1 MALTPFD
8 MEGVNRDLLA
18 AGNPAKPDMQSIL
31 RRNARDLVWGQRDS
45 GLFRRC
51 QGIGVRRPHGVFRR
65 GRRLRHRSERG
76 RVVRGVLA
84 PDSNERPDLPPD
96 NALRIRVTDVLT
108 EYGFTDIDVKA
119 PDRTPE
125 GIWIGFEA
133 MQPVRLDVTSAQEGR
148 SVSLTLTAAEANDWR
163 SGRLDAHGLSRM
175 AVERV
180 LARPGDTVT
189 LAYGDPW
196 YRPAVMCDGSGRLPE
211 HRVKAGIG
219 TFVIGRES
227 EAVMPEI
234 LRIDRTVDPRDPLVI
249 EKAFGKENDMENGN
263 VPEYW
268 KGLMD
273 EADLPL
279 AGIVREHGGG
289 LMDFHR
295 MKGIER
301 LTGSSDWDFYS
312 WTVENYDD
320 DLLDVC
326 ERENAADVLA
336 DLQAW
341 WKTSQPDM
349 RQHVD
354 EMMAGIDAA
363 MEPLDKRLYAAAE
376 KEFKERALDP
386 DGECYQLD
394 GGTFISQESF
404 DGICGDQRDR
414 YMAWKNQAEPARL
427 VSAWDDPA
435 RLDRLVG
442 DLIDADDGGGCF
454 YTDAQPID
462 YTQGMDYSPQ
472 QLAADS
478 GLGDTVPLACESNA
492 SYSLAHHPDIKF
504 TATGSPRRQKGAG
517 GLGSRFRP
525 VHALITAKP
534 GTFDVSLHDE
544 RGIVSGESFP
554 YEANDSWTY
563 RLSGQA
569 LRGALDLAVGWA
581 DPQETSPETAGSTSR
596 WMTAWKRHTATD
608 AVRQRRTKPRSTR
621 WT

>member
-31 RRNARDLVWGQRDS
+31 RRNARDLVLGNAILVSSADAKE
-45 GLFRRC
+45 LEF
-51 QGIGVRRPHGVFRR
+51 GVHMAYSDADGGFDTDP
-65 GRRLRHRSERG
+65 SED
-76 RVVRGVLA
+76 VWFEASSL
-84 PDSNERPDLPPD
+84 PIPNERPDLPPD

-133 MQPVRLDVTSAQEGR
+133 MQPVRLDVTSAQGGR
-148 SVSLTLTAAEANDWR
+148 SVSFTLTAA
-163 SGRLDAHGLSRM
+163 
-175 AVERV
+175 
-180 LARPGDTVT
+180 
-189 LAYGDPW
+189 
-196 YRPAVMCDGSGRLPE
+196 
-211 HRVKAGIG
+211 
-219 TFVIGRES
+219 
-227 EAVMPEI
+227 
-234 LRIDRTVDPRDPLVI
+234 
-249 EKAFGKENDMENGN
+249 
-263 VPEYW
+263 
-268 KGLMD
+268 

-295 MKGIER
+295 MKDIER

-442 DLIDADDGGGCF
+442 DAIDADDGGGCF

-504 TATGSPRRQKGAG
+504 TATGSPDGRKA
-517 GLGSRFRP
+517 LEVSAPGSAR
-525 VHALITAKP
+525 HALITAKP
-534 GTFDVSLHDE
+534 GAFDVSLHDE
-544 RGIVSGESFP
+544 RGIVSGESSP

-581 DPQETSPETAGSTSR
+581 DPQETSPETAGLDLALDDGMETTHGR
-596 WMTAWKRHTATD
+596 
-608 AVRQRRTKPRSTR
+608 
-621 WT
+621 

>member
-31 RRNARDLVWGQRDS
+31 RRNARDLVLGNAILVSSVDAKE
-45 GLFRRC
+45 LEF
-51 QGIGVRRPHGVFRR
+51 GVHMAYSDADGGFDTDP
-65 GRRLRHRSERG
+65 SED
-76 RVVRGVLA
+76 VWFEASSL
-84 PDSNERPDLPPD
+84 PIPNERPDLPPD

-148 SVSLTLTAAEANDWR
+148 SVSFTLTAAEANDWR

-189 LAYGDPW
+189 LAYG
-196 YRPAVMCDGSGRLPE
+196 E
-211 HRVKAGIG
+211 
-219 TFVIGRES
+219 
-227 EAVMPEI
+227 
-234 LRIDRTVDPRDPLVI
+234 
-249 EKAFGKENDMENGN
+249 
-263 VPEYW
+263 
-268 KGLMD
+268 
-273 EADLPL
+273 
-279 AGIVREHGGG
+279 
-289 LMDFHR
+289 
-295 MKGIER
+295 
-301 LTGSSDWDFYS
+301 
-312 WTVENYDD
+312 
-320 DLLDVC
+320 
-326 ERENAADVLA
+326 
-336 DLQAW
+336 
-341 WKTSQPDM
+341 
-349 RQHVD
+349 
-354 EMMAGIDAA
+354 
-363 MEPLDKRLYAAAE
+363 
-376 KEFKERALDP
+376 
-386 DGECYQLD
+386 
-394 GGTFISQESF
+394 
-404 DGICGDQRDR
+404 
-414 YMAWKNQAEPARL
+414 L

-454 YTDAQPID
+454 YTDAQPIE

-504 TATGSPRRQKGAG
+504 TATGSPDGRKA
-517 GLGSRFRP
+517 LEVSAPGSAR
-525 VHALITAKP
+525 HALITAKP

-544 RGIVSGESFP
+544 RGIVSGESSP

-581 DPQETSPETAGSTSR
+581 DPQETSPETAGLGLALDDGMETTHGR
-596 WMTAWKRHTATD
+596 
-608 AVRQRRTKPRSTR
+608 
-621 WT
+621 

>member
-31 RRNARDLVWGQRDS
+31 RRNARDLVWGHAILVSSVDAKE
-45 GLFRRC
+45 LEF
-51 QGIGVRRPHGVFRR
+51 GVHMAYSDADGGFDTDP
-65 GRRLRHRSERG
+65 SED
-76 RVVRGVLA
+76 VWFEASSL
-84 PDSNERPDLPPD
+84 PIPNERPDLPPD

-148 SVSLTLTAAEANDWR
+148 SVSFTLTAAEANDWR

-189 LAYGDPW
+189 LAYGDSLF
-196 YRPAVMCDGSGRLPE
+196 RPAVMCDGSGRLPE

-279 AGIVREHGGG
+279 
-289 LMDFHR
+289 
-295 MKGIER
+295 
-301 LTGSSDWDFYS
+301 
-312 WTVENYDD
+312 
-320 DLLDVC
+320 
-326 ERENAADVLA
+326 
-336 DLQAW
+336 
-341 WKTSQPDM
+341 
-349 RQHVD
+349 
-354 EMMAGIDAA
+354 AGIDAA

-504 TATGSPRRQKGAG
+504 TATGSPDGRKA
-517 GLGSRFRP
+517 LEVSAPGSAR
-525 VHALITAKP
+525 HALITAKP

-581 DPQETSPETAGSTSR
+581 DPQETSPETAGLDLALDDGMET
-596 WMTAWKRHTATD
+596 THGH
-608 AVRQRRTKPRSTR
+608 
-621 WT
+621 

>member
-31 RRNARDLVWGQRDS
+31 RRNARDLVLGNAILVSSVDAKE
-45 GLFRRC
+45 LEF
-51 QGIGVRRPHGVFRR
+51 GVHMAYSDADGGFDTDP
-65 GRRLRHRSERG
+65 SED
-76 RVVRGVLA
+76 VWFEASSL
-84 PDSNERPDLPPD
+84 PIPNERPDLPPD

-148 SVSLTLTAAEANDWR
+148 SVSFTLTAAEANDWR

-189 LAYGDPW
+189 LAYGDSLF
-196 YRPAVMCDGSGRLPE
+196 RPAVMCDGSGRLPE

-354 EMMAGIDAA
+354 EMMAGIDAT

-414 YMAWKNQAEPARL
+414 YMAWKNQAEPARH
-427 VSAWDDPA
+427 WTDEIRDPEPLK
-435 RLDRLVG
+435 R
-442 DLIDADDGGGCF
+442 
-454 YTDAQPID
+454 PI
-462 YTQGMDYSPQ
+462 YN
-472 QLAADS
+472 AADYDTRHGDPYYREHSTRADSLWRLYEES
-478 GLGDTVPLACESNA
+478 GTS
-492 SYSLAHHPDIKF
+492 I
-504 TATGSPRRQKGAG
+504 
-517 GLGSRFRP
+517 
-525 VHALITAKP
+525 
-534 GTFDVSLHDE
+534 TFDAFADE
-544 RGIVSGESFP
+544 SRQT
-554 YEANDSWTY
+554 DY
-563 RLSGQA
+563 RMETGA
-569 LRGALDLAVGWA
+569 LRDFFNGSQSVLSSYRNPMGGNPLIAFGVIGRWDGERTGISSFETFDDLMNGDDSPFKDCEIDHIWDENGILKMRGHHHDGSVEVEIRQDCPCDAPALVDLWKHRLRSRYAESSA
-581 DPQETSPETAGSTSR
+581 D
-596 WMTAWKRHTATD
+596 
-608 AVRQRRTKPRSTR
+608 
-621 WT
+621 

>member
-31 RRNARDLVWGQRDS
+31 RRNARDLVWGHAILVSSVDAKE
-45 GLFRRC
+45 LEF
-51 QGIGVRRPHGVFRR
+51 GVHMAYSDADGGFDTDP
-65 GRRLRHRSERG
+65 SED
-76 RVVRGVLA
+76 VWFEASSL
-84 PDSNERPDLPPD
+84 PIPNERPDLPPD

-312 WTVENYDD
+312 WTVEKYDD

-442 DLIDADDGGGCF
+442 DAIDADDGGGCF

-504 TATGSPRRQKGAG
+504 TATGSPDGRKA
-517 GLGSRFRP
+517 LEVSAPGSAR
-525 VHALITAKP
+525 HALITAKP

-581 DPQETSPETAGSTSR
+581 DPQETSPETAGLGLALDDGMETTHGR
-596 WMTAWKRHTATD
+596 
-608 AVRQRRTKPRSTR
+608 
-621 WT
+621 

>member
-1 MALTPFD
+1 
-8 MEGVNRDLLA
+8 
-18 AGNPAKPDMQSIL
+18 
-31 RRNARDLVWGQRDS
+31 
-45 GLFRRC
+45 
-51 QGIGVRRPHGVFRR
+51 
-65 GRRLRHRSERG
+65 
-76 RVVRGVLA
+76 
-84 PDSNERPDLPPD
+84 
-96 NALRIRVTDVLT
+96 
-108 EYGFTDIDVKA
+108 
-119 PDRTPE
+119 
-125 GIWIGFEA
+125 
-133 MQPVRLDVTSAQEGR
+133 
-148 SVSLTLTAAEANDWR
+148 
-163 SGRLDAHGLSRM
+163 
-175 AVERV
+175 
-180 LARPGDTVT
+180 
-189 LAYGDPW
+189 
-196 YRPAVMCDGSGRLPE
+196 
-211 HRVKAGIG
+211 
-219 TFVIGRES
+219 
-227 EAVMPEI
+227 
-234 LRIDRTVDPRDPLVI
+234 
-249 EKAFGKENDMENGN
+249 
-263 VPEYW
+263 
-268 KGLMD
+268 
-273 EADLPL
+273 
-279 AGIVREHGGG
+279 
-289 LMDFHR
+289 
-295 MKGIER
+295 
-301 LTGSSDWDFYS
+301 
-312 WTVENYDD
+312 
-320 DLLDVC
+320 
-326 ERENAADVLA
+326 
-336 DLQAW
+336 
-341 WKTSQPDM
+341 M

-504 TATGSPRRQKGAG
+504 TATGSPDGRKA
-517 GLGSRFRP
+517 LEVSAPGSAR
-525 VHALITAKP
+525 HALITAKP

-581 DPQETSPETAGSTSR
+581 DPQETSPETAGLDLALDDGMETTHGR
-596 WMTAWKRHTATD
+596 
-608 AVRQRRTKPRSTR
+608 
-621 WT
+621 

>member
-1 MALTPFD
+1 
-8 MEGVNRDLLA
+8 
-18 AGNPAKPDMQSIL
+18 
-31 RRNARDLVWGQRDS
+31 
-45 GLFRRC
+45 
-51 QGIGVRRPHGVFRR
+51 
-65 GRRLRHRSERG
+65 
-76 RVVRGVLA
+76 
-84 PDSNERPDLPPD
+84 
-96 NALRIRVTDVLT
+96 
-108 EYGFTDIDVKA
+108 
-119 PDRTPE
+119 
-125 GIWIGFEA
+125 
-133 MQPVRLDVTSAQEGR
+133 
-148 SVSLTLTAAEANDWR
+148 
-163 SGRLDAHGLSRM
+163 
-175 AVERV
+175 
-180 LARPGDTVT
+180 
-189 LAYGDPW
+189 
-196 YRPAVMCDGSGRLPE
+196 MCDGSGRLPE

-289 LMDFHR
+289 LM
-295 MKGIER
+295 
-301 LTGSSDWDFYS
+301 DFYS

-414 YMAWKNQAEPARL
+414 YMAWTTPH
-427 VSAWDDPA
+427 AW
-435 RLDRLVG
+435 
-442 DLIDADDGGGCF
+442 
-454 YTDAQPID
+454 
-462 YTQGMDYSPQ
+462 
-472 QLAADS
+472 
-478 GLGDTVPLACESNA
+478 
-492 SYSLAHHPDIKF
+492 
-504 TATGSPRRQKGAG
+504 TGS
-517 GLGSRFRP
+517 
-525 VHALITAKP
+525 
-534 GTFDVSLHDE
+534 
-544 RGIVSGESFP
+544 
-554 YEANDSWTY
+554 
-563 RLSGQA
+563 
-569 LRGALDLAVGWA
+569 WA
-581 DPQETSPETAGSTSR
+581 T
-596 WMTAWKRHTATD
+596 
-608 AVRQRRTKPRSTR
+608 
-621 WT
+621 

>member
-1 MALTPFD
+1 M
-8 MEGVNRDLLA
+8 
-18 AGNPAKPDMQSIL
+18 
-31 RRNARDLVWGQRDS
+31 
-45 GLFRRC
+45 
-51 QGIGVRRPHGVFRR
+51 
-65 GRRLRHRSERG
+65 
-76 RVVRGVLA
+76 
-84 PDSNERPDLPPD
+84 
-96 NALRIRVTDVLT
+96 LT

-125 GIWIGFEA
+125 GVWIGFEA
-133 MQPVRLDVTSAQEGR
+133 MQPVRLDVTSAQGGR

-196 YRPAVMCDGSGRLPE
+196 YRPAVMCDGSGKPPE
-211 HRVKAGIG
+211 HRAKAGLG
-219 TFVIGRES
+219 TFVIGRER

-249 EKAFGKENDMENGN
+249 EKAFGKENDMENEN

-354 EMMAGIDAA
+354 EMMAGI
-363 MEPLDKRLYAAAE
+363 ERGEGEENKSQYA
-376 KEFKERALDP
+376 
-386 DGECYQLD
+386 
-394 GGTFISQESF
+394 
-404 DGICGDQRDR
+404 
-414 YMAWKNQAEPARL
+414 PAR
-427 VSAWDDPA
+427 
-435 RLDRLVG
+435 
-442 DLIDADDGGGCF
+442 
-454 YTDAQPID
+454 
-462 YTQGMDYSPQ
+462 
-472 QLAADS
+472 
-478 GLGDTVPLACESNA
+478 
-492 SYSLAHHPDIKF
+492 K
-504 TATGSPRRQKGAG
+504 K
-517 GLGSRFRP
+517 
-525 VHALITAKP
+525 
-534 GTFDVSLHDE
+534 
-544 RGIVSGESFP
+544 
-554 YEANDSWTY
+554 
-563 RLSGQA
+563 
-569 LRGALDLAVGWA
+569 
-581 DPQETSPETAGSTSR
+581 
-596 WMTAWKRHTATD
+596 
-608 AVRQRRTKPRSTR
+608 
-621 WT
+621 

>member
-31 RRNARDLVWGQRDS
+31 RRNARDLVLGNAILVSSVDAKE
-45 GLFRRC
+45 LEF
-51 QGIGVRRPHGVFRR
+51 GVHMAYSDADGGFDTDP
-65 GRRLRHRSERG
+65 SED
-76 RVVRGVLA
+76 VWFEASSL
-84 PDSNERPDLPPD
+84 PIPNERPDLPPD

-148 SVSLTLTAAEANDWR
+148 SVSFTLTAAEANDWR

-189 LAYGDPW
+189 LAYGDSLF
-196 YRPAVMCDGSGRLPE
+196 RPAVMCDGSGRLPE

-301 LTGSSDWDFYS
+301 LTGSSDWDSYS

-354 EMMAGIDAA
+354 EMMAGIDAT
-363 MEPLDKRLYAAAE
+363 M
-376 KEFKERALDP
+376 
-386 DGECYQLD
+386 
-394 GGTFISQESF
+394 
-404 DGICGDQRDR
+404 
-414 YMAWKNQAEPARL
+414 
-427 VSAWDDPA
+427 
-435 RLDRLVG
+435 
-442 DLIDADDGGGCF
+442 
-454 YTDAQPID
+454 
-462 YTQGMDYSPQ
+462 
-472 QLAADS
+472 
-478 GLGDTVPLACESNA
+478 
-492 SYSLAHHPDIKF
+492 
-504 TATGSPRRQKGAG
+504 
-517 GLGSRFRP
+517 
-525 VHALITAKP
+525 
-534 GTFDVSLHDE
+534 
-544 RGIVSGESFP
+544 
-554 YEANDSWTY
+554 
-563 RLSGQA
+563 
-569 LRGALDLAVGWA
+569 
-581 DPQETSPETAGSTSR
+581 
-596 WMTAWKRHTATD
+596 
-608 AVRQRRTKPRSTR
+608 
-621 WT
+621 

>member
-31 RRNARDLVWGQRDS
+31 RRNARDLVLGNAILVSSVDAKE
-45 GLFRRC
+45 LEF
-51 QGIGVRRPHGVFRR
+51 GVHMAYSDADGGFDTDP
-65 GRRLRHRSERG
+65 SED
-76 RVVRGVLA
+76 VWFEASSL
-84 PDSNERPDLPPD
+84 PIPNERPDLPPD

-189 LAYGDPW
+189 LAYGDSLF
-196 YRPAVMCDGSGRLPE
+196 RPAVMCDGSGKPPE

-363 MEPLDKRLYAAAE
+363 RNRSTSTCTPPPKRSSRSARWTRTGNATNWTAARSSPRNHSTA
-376 KEFKERALDP
+376 
-386 DGECYQLD
+386 
-394 GGTFISQESF
+394 
-404 DGICGDQRDR
+404 
-414 YMAWKNQAEPARL
+414 
-427 VSAWDDPA
+427 SAA
-435 RLDRLVG
+435 
-442 DLIDADDGGGCF
+442 
-454 YTDAQPID
+454 T
-462 YTQGMDYSPQ
+462 
-472 QLAADS
+472 
-478 GLGDTVPLACESNA
+478 NA
-492 SYSLAHHPDIKF
+492 
-504 TATGSPRRQKGAG
+504 TATWHGRT
-517 GLGSRFRP
+517 RP
-525 VHALITAKP
+525 NP
-534 GTFDVSLHDE
+534 
-544 RGIVSGESFP
+544 P
-554 YEANDSWTY
+554 DS
-563 RLSGQA
+563 
-569 LRGALDLAVGWA
+569 
-581 DPQETSPETAGSTSR
+581 
-596 WMTAWKRHTATD
+596 
-608 AVRQRRTKPRSTR
+608 
-621 WT
+621 

>member
-31 RRNARDLVWGQRDS
+31 RRNARDLVLGNAILVSSVDAKE
-45 GLFRRC
+45 LEF
-51 QGIGVRRPHGVFRR
+51 GVHMAYSDADGGFDTDP
-65 GRRLRHRSERG
+65 SED
-76 RVVRGVLA
+76 VWFEASSL
-84 PDSNERPDLPPD
+84 PIPNERPDLPPD

-148 SVSLTLTAAEANDWR
+148 SVSFTLTAAEANDWR
-163 SGRLDAHGLSRM
+163 SGRLDAH
-175 AVERV
+175 
-180 LARPGDTVT
+180 
-189 LAYGDPW
+189 
-196 YRPAVMCDGSGRLPE
+196 
-211 HRVKAGIG
+211 
-219 TFVIGRES
+219 
-227 EAVMPEI
+227 
-234 LRIDRTVDPRDPLVI
+234 
-249 EKAFGKENDMENGN
+249 
-263 VPEYW
+263 
-268 KGLMD
+268 
-273 EADLPL
+273 
-279 AGIVREHGGG
+279 
-289 LMDFHR
+289 
-295 MKGIER
+295 
-301 LTGSSDWDFYS
+301 
-312 WTVENYDD
+312 
-320 DLLDVC
+320 
-326 ERENAADVLA
+326 
-336 DLQAW
+336 
-341 WKTSQPDM
+341 
-349 RQHVD
+349 
-354 EMMAGIDAA
+354 
-363 MEPLDKRLYAAAE
+363 
-376 KEFKERALDP
+376 
-386 DGECYQLD
+386 
-394 GGTFISQESF
+394 
-404 DGICGDQRDR
+404 
-414 YMAWKNQAEPARL
+414 
-427 VSAWDDPA
+427 DPA

-504 TATGSPRRQKGAG
+504 TATGSPDGRKA
-517 GLGSRFRP
+517 LEVSAPGSAR
-525 VHALITAKP
+525 HALITAKP

-581 DPQETSPETAGSTSR
+581 DPQETSPETAGLGLALDDGMETTHGR
-596 WMTAWKRHTATD
+596 
-608 AVRQRRTKPRSTR
+608 
-621 WT
+621 

>member
-1 MALTPFD
+1 MLMEPDEYTSQERALTDKAKELIEQHELDWGNGECFIQ
-8 MEGVNRDLLA
+8 RD
-18 AGNPAKPDMQSIL
+18 AGHSELYMTLEAPNHATVTVTVPAEADEKGL
-31 RRNARDLVWGQRDS
+31 RRAMADGLLDFDPDEEFDECWSREFAARNGFTPSGFLS
-45 GLFRRC
+45 GLQEDKAYFGLRSEALLHPGQSNAG
-51 QGIGVRRPHGVFRR
+51 QGNETIAEIRWTEED
-65 GRRLRHRSERG
+65 LRHW
-76 RVVRGVLA
+76 LK
-84 PDSNERPDLPPD
+84 DHDWPD
-96 NALRIRVTDVLT
+96 NNENMDAMRDMISARELR
-108 EYGFTDIDVKA
+108 
-119 PDRTPE
+119 DRSIEE
-125 GIWIGFEA
+125 GW
-133 MQPVRLDVTSAQEGR
+133 
-148 SVSLTLTAAEANDWR
+148 
-163 SGRLDAHGLSRM
+163 
-175 AVERV
+175 
-180 LARPGDTVT
+180 
-189 LAYGDPW
+189 
-196 YRPAVMCDGSGRLPE
+196 
-211 HRVKAGIG
+211 
-219 TFVIGRES
+219 
-227 EAVMPEI
+227 EI
-234 LRIDRTVDPRDPLVI
+234 I
-249 EKAFGKENDMENGN
+249 
-263 VPEYW
+263 
-268 KGLMD
+268 
-273 EADLPL
+273 
-279 AGIVREHGGG
+279 GG

-442 DLIDADDGGGCF
+442 DAIDADDGGGCF

-504 TATGSPRRQKGAG
+504 TATGSPDGRKA
-517 GLGSRFRP
+517 LEVSAPGSAR
-525 VHALITAKP
+525 HALITAKP
-534 GTFDVSLHDE
+534 GAFDVSLHDE

-581 DPQETSPETAGSTSR
+581 DPQETSPETAGLDLALDDGMETTHGR
-596 WMTAWKRHTATD
+596 
-608 AVRQRRTKPRSTR
+608 
-621 WT
+621 

>member
-31 RRNARDLVWGQRDS
+31 RRNARDLVLGNAILVSSVDAKE
-45 GLFRRC
+45 LEF
-51 QGIGVRRPHGVFRR
+51 GVHMAYSDADGGFDTDP
-65 GRRLRHRSERG
+65 SED
-76 RVVRGVLA
+76 VWFEASSL
-84 PDSNERPDLPPD
+84 PIPNERPDLPPD

-148 SVSLTLTAAEANDWR
+148 SVSFTLTAAEANDWR

-189 LAYGDPW
+189 LAYGDSLF
-196 YRPAVMCDGSGRLPE
+196 RPAVMCDGSGRLPE

-279 AGIVREHGGG
+279 AGIVRKHGGG

-376 KEFKERALDP
+376 K
-386 DGECYQLD
+386 
-394 GGTFISQESF
+394 
-404 DGICGDQRDR
+404 
-414 YMAWKNQAEPARL
+414 
-427 VSAWDDPA
+427 
-435 RLDRLVG
+435 
-442 DLIDADDGGGCF
+442 
-454 YTDAQPID
+454 
-462 YTQGMDYSPQ
+462 

-504 TATGSPRRQKGAG
+504 TATGSPDGRKV
-517 GLGSRFRP
+517 LEVSVPGSAR
-525 VHALITAKP
+525 HALITAKP
-534 GTFDVSLHDE
+534 GAFDVSLHDE

-581 DPQETSPETAGSTSR
+581 DPQETSPETAGLDLALDDGMET
-596 WMTAWKRHTATD
+596 THGH
-608 AVRQRRTKPRSTR
+608 
-621 WT
+621 

>member
-31 RRNARDLVWGQRDS
+31 RRNARDLVLGNAILVSSVDAKE
-45 GLFRRC
+45 LEF
-51 QGIGVRRPHGVFRR
+51 GVHMAYSDADGGFDTDP
-65 GRRLRHRSERG
+65 SED
-76 RVVRGVLA
+76 VWFEASSL
-84 PDSNERPDLPPD
+84 PIPNERPDLPPD

-148 SVSLTLTAAEANDWR
+148 SVSFTLTAAEANDWR

-189 LAYGDPW
+189 LAYGDSLF
-196 YRPAVMCDGSGRLPE
+196 RPAVMCDGSGRLPE

-234 LRIDRTVDPRDPLVI
+234 LRIDRTVDPRDPARDR
-249 EKAFGKENDMENGN
+249 KAFGKENDMENGN

-326 ERENAADVLA
+326 EREKRRRRARRLA
-336 DLQAW
+336 G
-341 WKTSQPDM
+341 M
-349 RQHVD
+349 V
-354 EMMAGIDAA
+354 E
-363 MEPLDKRLYAAAE
+363 
-376 KEFKERALDP
+376 
-386 DGECYQLD
+386 
-394 GGTFISQESF
+394 
-404 DGICGDQRDR
+404 
-414 YMAWKNQAEPARL
+414 NEPARH
-427 VSAWDDPA
+427 AA
-435 RLDRLVG
+435 TRGR
-442 DLIDADDGGGCF
+442 DDGGHRRGHG
-454 YTDAQPID
+454 TARQAPV
-462 YTQGMDYSPQ
+462 TPPPKRSSRSARWTRTGNATNWTAARSSPRNHSTAS
-472 QLAADS
+472 AA
-478 GLGDTVPLACESNA
+478 TNA
-492 SYSLAHHPDIKF
+492 
-504 TATGSPRRQKGAG
+504 TATWHGRT
-517 GLGSRFRP
+517 RP
-525 VHALITAKP
+525 NP
-534 GTFDVSLHDE
+534 
-544 RGIVSGESFP
+544 P
-554 YEANDSWTY
+554 DS
-563 RLSGQA
+563 
-569 LRGALDLAVGWA
+569 
-581 DPQETSPETAGSTSR
+581 
-596 WMTAWKRHTATD
+596 
-608 AVRQRRTKPRSTR
+608 
-621 WT
+621 

>member
-31 RRNARDLVWGQRDS
+31 RRNARDLVLGNAILVSSVDAKE
-45 GLFRRC
+45 LEF
-51 QGIGVRRPHGVFRR
+51 GVHMAYSDADGGFDTDP
-65 GRRLRHRSERG
+65 SED
-76 RVVRGVLA
+76 VWFEASSL
-84 PDSNERPDLPPD
+84 PIPNERPDLPPD

-148 SVSLTLTAAEANDWR
+148 SVSFTLTAAEANDWR

-189 LAYGDPW
+189 LAYGDSLF
-196 YRPAVMCDGSGRLPE
+196 RPAVMCDGSGRLPE

-386 DGECYQLD
+386 DGGMLPI
-394 GGTFISQESF
+394 GRRHVHLP
-404 DGICGDQRDR
+404 GIIRRHLRRPTRPLHGMEEPGRTRQTRER
-414 YMAWKNQAEPARL
+414 MGRPRTPGPARGRPDRRGRWRRML
-427 VSAWDDPA
+427 LHRRAA
-435 RLDRLVG
+435 HRLHAGHGL
-442 DLIDADDGGGCF
+442 
-454 YTDAQPID
+454 QP
-462 YTQGMDYSPQ
+462 T
-472 QLAADS
+472 AA
-478 GLGDTVPLACESNA
+478 G
-492 SYSLAHHPDIKF
+492 
-504 TATGSPRRQKGAG
+504 RRQRAG
-517 GLGSRFRP
+517 RYGP
-525 VHALITAKP
+525 
-534 GTFDVSLHDE
+534 
-544 RGIVSGESFP
+544 
-554 YEANDSWTY
+554 
-563 RLSGQA
+563 
-569 LRGALDLAVGWA
+569 
-581 DPQETSPETAGSTSR
+581 AG
-596 WMTAWKRHTATD
+596 
-608 AVRQRRTKPRSTR
+608 V
-621 WT
+621 

>member
-31 RRNARDLVWGQRDS
+31 RRNARDLVWGHAILVSSVDAKE
-45 GLFRRC
+45 LEF
-51 QGIGVRRPHGVFRR
+51 GVHMAYSDADGGFDTDP
-65 GRRLRHRSERG
+65 SED
-76 RVVRGVLA
+76 VWFEASSL
-84 PDSNERPDLPPD
+84 PIPNERPDLPPD

-148 SVSLTLTAAEANDWR
+148 SVSFTLTAAEANDWR

-189 LAYGDPW
+189 LAYGDSLF
-196 YRPAVMCDGSGRLPE
+196 RPAVMCDGSGRLPE

-249 EKAFGKENDMENGN
+249 EKAFGKEHDMENGN

-326 ERENAADVLA
+326 ERENAAGRHYDGGKESVDRFWNDLKTDRGLA
-336 DLQAW
+336 VEPRYVELAFGCPPIEWD
-341 WKTSQPDM
+341 
-349 RQHVD
+349 
-354 EMMAGIDAA
+354 IDARVRDFA
-363 MEPLDKRLYAAAE
+363 ERMGDEYTSLYEQDTTGIKGGDFERFGAFADNHLD
-376 KEFKERALDP
+376 FIRALTKARGMDP
-386 DGECYQLD
+386 ISSDREIGAFLN
-394 GGTFISQESF
+394 TFDKLAAMPEPTPAKQEK
-404 DGICGDQRDR
+404 D
-414 YMAWKNQAEPARL
+414 EL
-427 VSAWDDPA
+427 SAGACDPA
-435 RLDRLVG
+435 DPLNLEQSSS
-442 DLIDADDGGGCF
+442 
-454 YTDAQPID
+454 Y
-462 YTQGMDYSPQ
+462 GM
-472 QLAADS
+472 
-478 GLGDTVPLACESNA
+478 
-492 SYSLAHHPDIKF
+492 
-504 TATGSPRRQKGAG
+504 
-517 GLGSRFRP
+517 
-525 VHALITAKP
+525 
-534 GTFDVSLHDE
+534 
-544 RGIVSGESFP
+544 
-554 YEANDSWTY
+554 
-563 RLSGQA
+563 
-569 LRGALDLAVGWA
+569 
-581 DPQETSPETAGSTSR
+581 
-596 WMTAWKRHTATD
+596 
-608 AVRQRRTKPRSTR
+608 TR
-621 WT
+621 

>member
-1 MALTPFD
+1 MTARESDILSVAVRVLHDRHGDDPQPPVIAD
-8 MEGVNRDLLA
+8 LRDLLREGPDEVRMA
-18 AGNPAKPDMQSIL
+18 A
-31 RRNARDLVWGQRDS
+31 VWDDPENDELYRAQ
-45 GLFRRC
+45 
-51 QGIGVRRPHGVFRR
+51 
-65 GRRLRHRSERG
+65 
-76 RVVRGVLA
+76 VRGLLADLHGFSNRMTKFGRLFGDQTTARIDLSRPVDFDISALAQSGDDVVAAVLA
-84 PDSNERPDLPPD
+84 
-96 NALRIRVTDVLT
+96 TT
-108 EYGFTDIDVKA
+108 
-119 PDRTPE
+119 
-125 GIWIGFEA
+125 W
-133 MQPVRLDVTSAQEGR
+133 TSAF
-148 SVSLTLTAAEANDWR
+148 AA
-163 SGRLDAHGLSRM
+163 
-175 AVERV
+175 
-180 LARPGDTVT
+180 
-189 LAYGDPW
+189 
-196 YRPAVMCDGSGRLPE
+196 
-211 HRVKAGIG
+211 K
-219 TFVIGRES
+219 
-227 EAVMPEI
+227 
-234 LRIDRTVDPRDPLVI
+234 
-249 EKAFGKENDMENGN
+249 
-263 VPEYW
+263 
-268 KGLMD
+268 
-273 EADLPL
+273 
-279 AGIVREHGGG
+279 
-289 LMDFHR
+289 
-295 MKGIER
+295 
-301 LTGSSDWDFYS
+301 
-312 WTVENYDD
+312 
-320 DLLDVC
+320 
-326 ERENAADVLA
+326 NAADVLA

-363 MEPLDKRLYAAAE
+363 MGQIDKRLYAAAE
-376 KEFKERALDP
+376 KEFKERSLDP

-504 TATGSPRRQKGAG
+504 TATGSPDGRKA
-517 GLGSRFRP
+517 LEVSVPGSAR
-525 VHALITAKP
+525 HALITAKP
-534 GTFDVSLHDE
+534 GAFDVSLHDE

-581 DPQETSPETAGSTSR
+581 DPQETSPETAGLDLALDDGMETTHGR
-596 WMTAWKRHTATD
+596 
-608 AVRQRRTKPRSTR
+608 
-621 WT
+621 

>member
-1 MALTPFD
+1 MALTPFG

-31 RRNARDLVWGQRDS
+31 RRNARDLVLGNAILVSSVDA
-45 GLFRRC
+45 GELEF
-51 QGIGVRRPHGVFRR
+51 GVHMAYSDADGGFDTDP
-65 GRRLRHRSERG
+65 SED
-76 RVVRGVLA
+76 VWFEASSL
-84 PDSNERPDLPPD
+84 PIPNERPDLPPD
-96 NALRIRVTDVLT
+96 NALRIRVTD
-108 EYGFTDIDVKA
+108 
-119 PDRTPE
+119 
-125 GIWIGFEA
+125 
-133 MQPVRLDVTSAQEGR
+133 
-148 SVSLTLTAAEANDWR
+148 
-163 SGRLDAHGLSRM
+163 
-175 AVERV
+175 
-180 LARPGDTVT
+180 
-189 LAYGDPW
+189 
-196 YRPAVMCDGSGRLPE
+196 
-211 HRVKAGIG
+211 
-219 TFVIGRES
+219 
-227 EAVMPEI
+227 
-234 LRIDRTVDPRDPLVI
+234 
-249 EKAFGKENDMENGN
+249 

-295 MKGIER
+295 MKDIER

-442 DLIDADDGGGCF
+442 DAIDADDGGGCF

-504 TATGSPRRQKGAG
+504 TATGSPDGRKA
-517 GLGSRFRP
+517 LEVSAPGSAR
-525 VHALITAKP
+525 HALITAKP
-534 GTFDVSLHDE
+534 GAFDVSLHDE
-544 RGIVSGESFP
+544 RGIVSGESSP

-581 DPQETSPETAGSTSR
+581 DPQETSPETAGLDLALDDGMETTHGR
-596 WMTAWKRHTATD
+596 
-608 AVRQRRTKPRSTR
+608 
-621 WT
+621 